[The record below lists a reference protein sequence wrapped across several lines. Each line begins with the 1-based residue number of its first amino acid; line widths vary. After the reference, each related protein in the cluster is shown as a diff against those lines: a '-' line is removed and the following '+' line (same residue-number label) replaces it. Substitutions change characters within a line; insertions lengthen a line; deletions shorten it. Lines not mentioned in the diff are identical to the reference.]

1 MVNVINRE
9 KALLSLREYSDQKAG
24 VRRLL
29 SLPSLQYHVLRAC
42 NDPQK
47 SHDQITNLVKYD
59 PTLVAKIL
67 ALNSNVK
74 ADPSL
79 KKRISD
85 TPRDSIK
92 QLVLSGC
99 AERYALYQG
108 ARKEVFAFLKQQ
120 WIIALQ
126 TAYLSRAFAHQFGYH
141 KPEQAFYTGLIHNIG
156 KSLFQSEDID
166 DYFALQQNATN
177 ENDLLMLESEQYGF
191 NHCEL
196 GSYLA
201 HQWRLDTAIQD
212 AIRYH
217 HTDIDKI
224 QDAHPLTR
232 IVFLAR
238 FIAEEPISSFKELIL
253 FTRRIF
259 KVEHEELVPLVESAL
274 TQVGDVIKALNI
286 NVPKNLVSQSLVPFL
301 PEESSHAQLQ
311 EAAKNHQL
319 MREIHICGVI
329 DAADISLARA
339 STEAELQQ
347 SVNYSAKALYGV
359 SRCVFFSYDSKH
371 KTLQGKDLI
380 SPNCLGNE
388 IKINLN
394 NEHSLL
400 TKCYRSQEICDTF
413 TTDFEDLCVIDKEII
428 DHTKSNG
435 MVCAPLLAPSLQS
448 EASRSWADTSIP
460 WGVVVFG
467 FEGESDFQTAP
478 IHTSMRY
485 FSQKIA
491 CHLDRIEALQSTISQ
506 VQETE
511 KGLHLA
517 MLKRMVHEINNPLSI
532 AQNNIHILGVRHQ
545 KDPEVTDSLYSIQ
558 EQITQAANLLK
569 RHLDS
574 SIDERPMHRAVNI
587 NELISDMLLIFQEG
601 FLDSQDIVCELELD
615 QTIPAVYIDDD
626 AIKQIL
632 TNLIKNA
639 AESMQ
644 DGGWLGLKTCDQV
657 VIDAK
662 EYIEIQVIDDGPG
675 VPKTVVDKLFSPLE
689 SSKGIG
695 HAGLGLSIVKDLANT
710 MEGFVSYRRTPK
722 GQTVFSAYLPRLTE
736 PPEHEHKKTS

>member
-47 SHDQITNLVKYD
+47 SNDQIINLLKYD
-59 PTLVAKIL
+59 PTLIAKIL
-67 ALNSNVK
+67 ALNSNVR
-74 ADPSL
+74 ADSDL
-79 KKRISD
+79 KKRIAD

-92 QLVLSGC
+92 QLVLAGC
-99 AERYALYQG
+99 AERYALYNG
-108 ARKEVFAFLKQQ
+108 ARKEVFFFLKQQ

-126 TAYLSRAFAHQFGYH
+126 TAYLCRAFAHQFGYH

-166 DYFALQQNATN
+166 DYFVLQQNAET
-177 ENDLLMLESEQYGF
+177 EAELIQLETEQYGF

-196 GSYLA
+196 GSFLA
-201 HQWRLDTAIQD
+201 QQWRLDTAIQD

-217 HTDIDKI
+217 HTDIEKI

-238 FIAEEPISSFKELIL
+238 FIAEEPVKSFKELIL

-259 KVEHEELVPLVESAL
+259 KVEHEQLVPLVESAL
-274 TQVGDVIKALNI
+274 SQVGDVIRALNI
-286 NVPKNLVSQSLVPFL
+286 NVPQDLLSQSLVPFL
-301 PEESSHAQLQ
+301 PEESAHAQLQ
-311 EAAKNHQL
+311 ETAKNHQL

-359 SRCVFFSYDSKH
+359 TRCVFFQFDGKN
-371 KTLQGKDLI
+371 KWLQGKDLI
-380 SPNCLGNE
+380 SPSCLGNE
-388 IKINLN
+388 IRINLN

-400 TKCYRSQEICDTF
+400 TKSYRDREISDTF
-413 TTDFEDLCVIDKEII
+413 ATSFEELCVIDREII

-435 MVCAPLLAPSLQS
+435 MVCAPLLAPALHG
-448 EASRSWADTSIP
+448 ETPEP

-485 FSQKIA
+485 FSQKVA
-491 CHLDRIEALQSTISQ
+491 CHLERIDALQSSITQ

-511 KGLHLA
+511 KGLYVA

-532 AQNNIHILGVRHQ
+532 AQNNIHILGVKTQ
-545 KDPEVTDSLYSIQ
+545 DNQQVTDSLYSIQ
-558 EQITQAANLLK
+558 EEITQAANLLK
-569 RHLDS
+569 KHLDVT
-574 SIDERPMHRAVNI
+574 IEERPLHHPINI
-587 NELISDMLLIFQEG
+587 NELISDMLLVFQEG
-601 FLDSQDIVCELELD
+601 FLDSQDIVCDLELD
-615 QTIPAVYIDDD
+615 QTIPAVYIDED

-639 AESMQ
+639 AESMK
-644 DGGWLGLKTCDQV
+644 DGGWLGLKTYDQV

-675 VPKTVVDKLFSPLE
+675 VPKTVVEKLFSPLE

-695 HAGLGLSIVKDLANT
+695 HAGLGLSIVKDLANA

-722 GQTVFSAYLPRLTE
+722 GQTVFSAYFPRATE
-736 PPEHEHKKTS
+736 PPEPKQQA